1 MIYFDNAATTYPK
14 PREVINEVNKA
25 FSLYGANPGRSGHDM
40 SMQTA
45 MAVYSA
51 RETLNAFFDG
61 FGSEYVSFTA
71 NCTES
76 LNMAIKGILKKGDHV
91 IISSLE
97 HNSVLRPVV
106 KLAEMNIITFSVFSV
121 TQNEEETLNN
131 LKKEIR
137 SNTKLIITTAVSNV
151 FGDILPIE
159 KIGGIAKE
167 NNILYMVDG
176 AQGAGVIPIKM
187 KQSGINCLCIPG
199 HKSLYGPM
207 GVGVVLHDGSIKETI
222 IEGGTG
228 TESFN
233 FSQPVAFPE
242 RLESG
247 TLNVPAIC
255 GLKKGVEITSSYGVK
270 NIFNEESDLIELLFN
285 ELSSIRNIILYKSEY
300 DRKTQAPLLSF
311 NVKNMHSEEVSAL
324 LNRESVA
331 VRGGFHCSPLAHK
344 TYGTEM
350 TGAVRVSPSRFNT
363 KKDVKYVINLLQKI
377 AKNKNV

>member
-1 MIYFDNAATTYPK
+1 MIYFDNAATTFPK

-121 TQNEEETLNN
+121 TPNEEETLNN

>member
-1 MIYFDNAATTYPK
+1 MIYFDNAATTFPK

-121 TQNEEETLNN
+121 TPNEEETLNN

-159 KIGGIAKE
+159 KIGRIAKE

>member
-1 MIYFDNAATTYPK
+1 MIYFDNAATTFPK

-121 TQNEEETLNN
+121 TKNEEETLNN

-159 KIGGIAKE
+159 KIGRIAKE

-176 AQGAGVIPIKM
+176 AQGAGVMPIKM

-207 GVGVVLHDGSIKETI
+207 GVGAVLHDGSIKETI

-311 NVKNMHSEEVSAL
+311 NVKNMHSEEVSTL

>member
-1 MIYFDNAATTYPK
+1 MIYFDNAATTFPK

-137 SNTKLIITTAVSNV
+137 RNTKLIITTAVSNV

-159 KIGGIAKE
+159 KIGRIAKE

-176 AQGAGVIPIKM
+176 AQGAGVMPIKM

-207 GVGVVLHDGSIKETI
+207 GVGAVLHDGSIKETI

-311 NVKNMHSEEVSAL
+311 NVKNMHSEEVSTL

>member
-1 MIYFDNAATTYPK
+1 MIYFDNAATTFPK

-159 KIGGIAKE
+159 KIGRIAKE

-176 AQGAGVIPIKM
+176 AQGAGVMPIKM

-207 GVGVVLHDGSIKETI
+207 GVGAVLHDGSIKETI

-311 NVKNMHSEEVSAL
+311 NVKNMHSEEVSTL

-363 KKDVKYVINLLQKI
+363 KKDVKDVINLLQKI

>member
-1 MIYFDNAATTYPK
+1 MIYFDNAATTFPK

-159 KIGGIAKE
+159 KIGRIAKE

-176 AQGAGVIPIKM
+176 AQGAGVMPIKM

-207 GVGVVLHDGSIKETI
+207 GVGAVLHDGSIKETI

-311 NVKNMHSEEVSAL
+311 NVKNMHSEEVSTL

>member
-1 MIYFDNAATTYPK
+1 MIYFDNAATTFPK

-159 KIGGIAKE
+159 KIGRIAKE

-176 AQGAGVIPIKM
+176 AQGAGVMPIKM

-207 GVGVVLHDGSIKETI
+207 GVGAVLHDGSIKETI

>member
-25 FSLYGANPGRSGHDM
+25 FTLYGANPGRSGHDM
-40 SMQTA
+40 SMNTA
-45 MAVYSA
+45 LAVYSA
-51 RETLNAFFDG
+51 RETLNTFFDG
-61 FGSEYVSFTA
+61 YGSEFVSFTA

-76 LNMAIKGILKKGDHV
+76 LNMAIKGVLKKCDHV

-106 KLAEMNIITFSVFSV
+106 KLAEQNIITFSVFSV
-121 TQNEEETLNN
+121 SQNEEETLYN

-159 KIGGIAKE
+159 KIGKIAKE

-187 KQSGINCLCIPG
+187 KQYGINYLCIPG

-207 GVGVVLHDGSIKETI
+207 GIGAVLHDGSIKETI

-233 FSQPVAFPE
+233 FSQPLAFPE

-255 GLKKGVEITSSYGVK
+255 GLKKGVEITSSYGVN
-270 NIFNEESDLIELLFN
+270 NIFNDESELMELMFN
-285 ELSSIRNIILYKSEY
+285 ELSDTRNIILYKNEY

-311 NVKNMHSEEVSAL
+311 NIKNMHSEEVSAL

-344 TYGTEM
+344 TYGTEI
-350 TGAVRVSPSRFNT
+350 TGTVRVSPSRFNT

>member
-1 MIYFDNAATTYPK
+1 MIYFDNAATTFPK

-51 RETLNAFFDG
+51 RETLNTFFDG

-176 AQGAGVIPIKM
+176 AQGVGVMPIKM

-207 GVGVVLHDGSIKETI
+207 GVGAVLHDGSIKETI

-311 NVKNMHSEEVSAL
+311 NVKNMHSEEVSTL

>member
-1 MIYFDNAATTYPK
+1 MIYFDNAATTFPK

-51 RETLNAFFDG
+51 RETLNTFFDG

-176 AQGAGVIPIKM
+176 AQGAGVMPIKM

-207 GVGVVLHDGSIKETI
+207 GVGAVLHDGSIKETI

-311 NVKNMHSEEVSAL
+311 NVKNMHSEEVSTL

>member
-1 MIYFDNAATTYPK
+1 MIYFDNAATTFPK

-159 KIGGIAKE
+159 KIGRIAKE

-176 AQGAGVIPIKM
+176 AQGAGVMPIKM

-207 GVGVVLHDGSIKETI
+207 GVGAVLHDGSIKETI

-311 NVKNMHSEEVSAL
+311 NVKNMHSEEVSTL

-363 KKDVKYVINLLQKI
+363 NKDVKYVINLLQKI